1 MPAVFPLPWASPGR
15 IQSMNIR
22 TYIDQVIEK
31 FSQSGLC
38 YGHGTD
44 NAIDEAVYLVYAT
57 LGIDFSE
64 DYRSLERTLQA
75 SELKQLNDR
84 VEKRVRLRVPVAY
97 LVGEA
102 WFCGRPFNCDQRA
115 LIPRSPIGELIDNS
129 FQPLLKAKPNR
140 ILDMCTGG
148 GCIGISCALQFP
160 EAEVD
165 LTDISPACLD
175 LAASNIGRHGT
186 YHRVRTIES
195 DLFDNIQGV
204 YDLIVANPPYVS
216 TAEVDSLA
224 PEFQHEPRLGLES
237 AEAGLDIPLTIL
249 RQAEEYLS
257 ANGVL
262 VMEVGYSASALQE
275 RLADVPLLWLEFE
288 HGGDGVMGITSREL
302 RQYREKLN

>member
-1 MPAVFPLPWASPGR
+1 
-15 IQSMNIR
+15 MNIC
-22 TYIDQVIEK
+22 TYIEQLIET
-31 FSQSGLC
+31 FNQAGLC
-38 YGHGTD
+38 FAHGTD
-44 NAIDEAVYLVYAT
+44 NAVDEAVYLVYGT
-57 LGIDFSE
+57 LGIDYNE
-64 DYRSLERTLQA
+64 DYRTLERILSDAELDRLNARVA
-75 SELKQLNDR
+75 SR
-84 VEKRVRLRVPVAY
+84 VGARVPVAY
-97 LVGEA
+97 LIGEA

-115 LIPRSPIGELIDNS
+115 LIPRSPIGELIGNS
-129 FQPLLKAKPNR
+129 FQPLLKSPPGR

-148 GCIGISCALQFP
+148 GCIGISCALEFP
-160 EAEVD
+160 DAEVD
-165 LTDISPACLD
+165 LADISPACLE

-186 YHRVRTIES
+186 SDRVKTIES

-216 TAEVDSLA
+216 KAEVDSLA

-257 ANGVL
+257 ASGVL
-262 VMEVGYSASALQE
+262 VMEVGYSAAALQE
-275 RLADVPLLWLEFE
+275 RLPDLPLLWLEFE

>member
-1 MPAVFPLPWASPGR
+1 
-15 IQSMNIR
+15 MNIC
-22 TYIDQVIEK
+22 TYIEQLVET
-31 FSQSGLC
+31 FNRAGLC
-38 YGHGTD
+38 FAHGTN
-44 NAIDEAVYLVYAT
+44 NAVDEAVYLVYGS
-57 LGIDFSE
+57 LGIDYDE
-64 DYRSLERTLQA
+64 DYRTLERILSDTELDRLNARVA
-75 SELKQLNDR
+75 SR
-84 VEKRVRLRVPVAY
+84 VGERVPVAY

-115 LIPRSPIGELIDNS
+115 LIPRSPIGELIGNS
-129 FQPLLKAKPNR
+129 FQPLLKSPPAR

-148 GCIGISCALQFP
+148 GCIGISCALEFP
-160 EAEVD
+160 DAEVD
-165 LTDISPACLD
+165 LADISPACLE

-186 YHRVRTIES
+186 SDRVKTIES

-216 TAEVDSLA
+216 TAEVNSLA

-237 AEAGLDIPLTIL
+237 GEAGLDIPLTIL

-257 ANGVL
+257 ASGVL
-262 VMEVGYSASALQE
+262 VMEVGYSAAALQE
-275 RLADVPLLWLEFE
+275 RLPDLPLLWLEFE